1 MLVTHCLILC
11 TLLLGK
17 TELLPVDGL
26 LVALVG
32 DAPTQRVPKLVQR
45 TFCGVCNGLLPC
57 LNTSARGNATWDGTG
72 RGRGRKGEEGGREG
86 EGCGSEQNAA
96 SNVGQGKD
104 KSCILTRDARVNAC
118 ATNLFECGSLIFCWP
133 VPYPMSSWKAPLP
146 IRLKKTRKGK
156 EKEYWGFYTTTVR
169 HGREA
174 RPLWL
179 GSQITDHAMGPVLLA
194 AYHLCCY
201 SNSI

>member
-1 MLVTHCLILC
+1 MC

-57 LNTSARGNATWDGTG
+57 LNTSARGNATWNGTG

-118 ATNLFECGSLIFCWP
+118 ATNLFECGSLYLLLAGA
-133 VPYPMSSWKAPLP
+133 VPNVLVESTFTNK
-146 IRLKKTRKGK
+146 IKENEKGK
-156 EKEYWGFYTTTVR
+156 RKRIIGGFIRPQLDMEEKP
-169 HGREA
+169 A
-174 RPLWL
+174 RF
-179 GSQITDHAMGPVLLA
+179 G
-194 AYHLCCY
+194 
-201 SNSI
+201 